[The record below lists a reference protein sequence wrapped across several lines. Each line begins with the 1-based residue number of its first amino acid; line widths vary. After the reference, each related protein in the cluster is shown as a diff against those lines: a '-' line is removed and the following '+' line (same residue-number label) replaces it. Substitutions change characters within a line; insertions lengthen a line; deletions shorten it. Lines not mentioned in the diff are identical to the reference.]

1 MRTIDQP
8 LSTVARLVLIAAAVL
23 MLAVYTQPLWNLTMF
38 APQYPHGLR
47 LDIYEYGM
55 VGGNSGQDIKEINLL
70 NHYIGMRDLA
80 TDDFTEFLWMPF
92 ALGAIAL
99 LLLRAAAFGTLK
111 ELVDATVV
119 FGYVCGFALW
129 SFGYRMY
136 RYGHDLAPGAP
147 VKVDP
152 FTPPV
157 FGHQKIANFDVY
169 SYPQTGAYLL
179 TALALLLVAMVVRTW
194 WQQSRAR
201 AA

>member
-8 LSTVARLVLIAAAVL
+8 LSTVARLVLIVAAVL

-55 VGGNSGQDIKEINLL
+55 VGGNAGQDIKEINLL

-92 ALGAIAL
+92 ALGAVGL

-119 FGYVCGFALW
+119 LGYVCGFAMW

-136 RYGHDLAPGAP
+136 RYGHDLAPGSP

-169 SYPQTGAYLL
+169 SYPQTGAYVLIAV
-179 TALALLLVAMVVRTW
+179 ALVLVAMVVAAWR
-194 WQQSRAR
+194 QQSRAR
-201 AA
+201 TA